1 MSAQVIPKYKGAGV
15 SHTHSGELMKDQV
28 RVLLIED
35 DPVYVRF
42 LQETFRE
49 IRDNPFHLLYADR
62 LSSALEM
69 LKKEKVDVVLL
80 DLMLPDS
87 GMLETLRQVVRPFP
101 HLPIVVLTTL
111 QDEQTG
117 ISAVQ
122 MGAQDY
128 LYKGDLSS
136 ALLSRSLRYARE
148 RKQVEESLKQAN
160 RNLHL
165 MNSITRHDILNQLTV
180 IIGYLNLMEED
191 KSCLTCRG
199 YLHKMVKAS
208 ESIQRQ
214 IEFTREY
221 QSIGARSIEWQ
232 DVRETINRSFGQ
244 YPADLGQISLF
255 LDEEDVEIDADP
267 MLEKVFYNLLDNT
280 LRHGGLVTCIRV
292 SWHEE
297 EEGMV
302 LIWEDNGVGIPYPEK
317 KKIFRLGYGA
327 NTGLGLFLI
336 RSILGITNIEIRE
349 SGEPGKGARFEIRI
363 PRGYYRKSPRTRL

>member
-1 MSAQVIPKYKGAGV
+1 MN
-15 SHTHSGELMKDQV
+15 DQV

-49 IRDNPFHLLYADR
+49 IPENPFSLLYADR
-62 LSSALEM
+62 LSSGLEI
-69 LKKEKVDVVLL
+69 LKKEKADLVLL

-87 GMLETLRQVVRPFP
+87 QMLETLRLVVEHFP
-101 HLPIVVLTTL
+101 QMPIVVLTTL

-128 LYKGDLSS
+128 LYKGEMSS

-165 MNSITRHDILNQLTV
+165 MNSITRHDLLNQLTV
-180 IIGYLNLMEED
+180 IIGYLNLMTED
-191 KSCLTCRG
+191 ESCRTCQG
-199 YLHKMVKAS
+199 YLGRMVKAS
-208 ESIQRQ
+208 EAIQRQ

-221 QSIGARSIEWQ
+221 QNIGARSIQWQ
-232 DVRETINRSFGQ
+232 DLQEAVKKAVEQ
-244 YPADLGQISLF
+244 YPGDLGRIALF
-255 LDEEDVEIDADP
+255 VDEEAVEIRADP
-267 MLEKVFYNLLDNT
+267 MLEKVFYNLLDNS
-280 LRHGGLVTCIRV
+280 LRHGGLVTGIRV

-302 LIWEDNGVGIPYPEK
+302 LIWEDNGVGIPHSEK

-336 RSILGITNIEIRE
+336 RSILGITNMEIRE
-349 SGEPGKGARFEIRI
+349 TGEPGKGARFEIRI
-363 PRGYYRKSPRTRL
+363 PRGYFRRSSERLER